1 MPLIRKRQRL
11 KFIKLIFIS
20 LDTFASQFFKR
31 RKVMAYQKVLEEY
44 ADGSLL
50 LSTQM
55 TFEDEV
61 LQLVRSMIP
70 HITIVSPVALQEKLE
85 DSLRFYLS

>member
-1 MPLIRKRQRL
+1 
-11 KFIKLIFIS
+11 
-20 LDTFASQFFKR
+20 
-31 RKVMAYQKVLEEY
+31 MAYQKILEEHE
-44 ADGSLL
+44 DGSLL

-70 HITIVSPVALQEKLE
+70 HIFIVSPVELQEKLE
-85 DSLRFYLS
+85 ESLHFYLSKK